1 MIVALASAFAFA
13 ALLVA
18 PFAPQDPD
26 FDGEVD
32 EVEGTLGVDGSRD
45 KIRDHAD
52 PGVDFVSL
60 RPREYLRS
68 PACDAG
74 TPVGNGDVCS
84 PLAAIAFECPAGMT
98 PRMPLWVRQQADDGT
113 WSPWTL
119 LVWYTCPSEADL
131 LALVER
137 EWTELR
143 PEPSRIALQP
153 GDGRVYA
160 TVPTIAMADDSPQLH
175 SAVLLGAEVDIRAT
189 PANYTW
195 HWGDGETT
203 TTSDP
208 GAPHPNATVTHAY
221 GRALDEATV
230 SLTTTWAGEYRVAGG
245 AWIAFDTVIDTSSPG
260 VGIEVLHPRARL
272 VASNN

>member
-1 MIVALASAFAFA
+1 MTPILPVWMRE
-13 ALLVA
+13 
-18 PFAPQDPD
+18 QDS
-26 FDGEVD
+26 
-32 EVEGTLGVDGSRD
+32 DGSWG
-45 KIRDHAD
+45 
-52 PGVDFVSL
+52 PWV
-60 RPREYLRS
+60 
-68 PACDAG
+68 
-74 TPVGNGDVCS
+74 PVTS
-84 PLAAIAFECPAGMT
+84 
-98 PRMPLWVRQQADDGT
+98 
-113 WSPWTL
+113 
-119 LVWYTCPSEADL
+119 YTCPSEADL

-160 TVPTIAMADDSPQLH
+160 TVPTIAMADDAPQVH

-203 TTSDP
+203 TTADP

-260 VGIEVLHPRARL
+260 IGIEVLHPRARL
-272 VASNN
+272 VASDN

>member
-1 MIVALASAFAFA
+1 MTFLGSLLGAVAMTVPVGAELPDVDPILGSDGGTFPVGAVRDEASSGA
-13 ALLVA
+13 
-18 PFAPQDPD
+18 
-26 FDGEVD
+26 
-32 EVEGTLGVDGSRD
+32 
-45 KIRDHAD
+45 

-74 TPVGNGDVCS
+74 TPVGDGDACS
-84 PLAAIAFECPAGMT
+84 PLAAITFECPAGMT
-98 PRMPLWVRQQADDGT
+98 PRLPLWVRQQADNGT

-153 GDGRVYA
+153 SDGRVYA
-160 TVPTIAMADDSPQLH
+160 TVPTIAMADDAPQVH

-272 VASNN
+272 VASDN